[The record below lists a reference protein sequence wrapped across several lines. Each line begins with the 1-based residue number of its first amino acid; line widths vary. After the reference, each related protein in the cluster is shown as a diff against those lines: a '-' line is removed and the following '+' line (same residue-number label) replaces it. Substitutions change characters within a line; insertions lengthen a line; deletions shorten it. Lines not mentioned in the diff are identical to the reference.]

1 MREALQRLHPC
12 SEGTSDPG
20 CTGIIYKAAGGKGR
34 GGDDPMTIDPK
45 NPSLIYVDADGEA
58 HNLLPLDADGPT
70 EWKHRAQKI
79 KLPPLDPHKMYTPSE
94 VASLLN
100 RSEEHTSE
108 LQSLRHLV

>member
-1 MREALQRLHPC
+1 
-12 SEGTSDPG
+12 
-20 CTGIIYKAAGGKGR
+20 
-34 GGDDPMTIDPK
+34 MTIDPK

-100 RSEEHTSE
+100 CSYDSALRWMRDMKGCVDLGTKEKRHKRPKAKLRISGKHLQAFLRNRE
-108 LQSLRHLV
+108 L